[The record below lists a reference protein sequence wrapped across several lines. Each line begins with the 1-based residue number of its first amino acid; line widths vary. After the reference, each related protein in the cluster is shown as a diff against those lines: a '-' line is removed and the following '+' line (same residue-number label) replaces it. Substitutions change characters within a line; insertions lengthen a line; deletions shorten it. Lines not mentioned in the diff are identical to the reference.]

1 MTAKDWKIFTG
12 SGKPHDG
19 IDNLPDPPPWRPF
32 GTAVPQERKWPQSEE
47 DDRLYSTERGRTFQA
62 DPCMVE
68 VVNAAL
74 YLRRPVLITGK
85 PGSGKSSL
93 IEAVAYELRLG
104 RVLRWPITSRSKL
117 AEEGLYH
124 YDPIGRLQEAQLR
137 KETWVQKTGISRI
150 RHISRLQ
157 EAQFQK
163 EIPAIGKYL
172 RLGPLGTALLPTQRP
187 RALLIDEIDK
197 ADIDLPSDLL
207 NVFEE
212 GEFHIP
218 ELERLDIKEPVWIRA
233 YGEEESFP
241 ITRGHVRCH
250 QFPLVVLTSNGER
263 DFPLPFLR
271 RCLRLE
277 VPEPGP
283 ELLAQ
288 IVASHLGDDIAQ
300 QANAVI
306 EDFCKRRQGGELAT
320 DQLLNAVYLV
330 TGRQDIEEEER
341 QRLVDLLLKELA
353 ARSA

>member
-12 SGKPHDG
+12 SGEPHDG
-19 IDNLPDPPPWRPF
+19 IDDLPDPPPWRPF
-32 GTAVPQERKWPQSEE
+32 NEPVLKERTFPKNEA
-47 DDRLYSTERGRTFQA
+47 DDERYSTERGRTFQA

-74 YLRRPVLITGK
+74 YLRRPMLITGK

-124 YDPIGRLQEAQLR
+124 YDPISRLQEAQLQ
-137 KETWVQKTGISRI
+137 KET
-150 RHISRLQ
+150 
-157 EAQFQK
+157 
-163 EIPAIGKYL
+163 PDIGKYL
-172 RLGPLGTALLPTQRP
+172 RLGPLGTALLPTRRP

-283 ELLAQ
+283 EQLAQ
-288 IVASHLGDDIAQ
+288 IVVSHLGDDIAQ
-300 QANAVI
+300 QASAVI
-306 EDFCKRRQGGELAT
+306 EDFWKRRQGGELAT

-341 QRLVDLLLKELA
+341 QRLVDLLLKELTT
-353 ARSA
+353 RSA